1 MKEILIN
8 GLLDTVFGM
17 GIVFIL
23 LIFLAGLIGLL
34 KYIPILIGKFSKKED
49 TSNVLMSKSI
59 ENTISQIETKEQGIV
74 PATNHLMNDQ
84 ELVAVITAA
93 IMASM
98 GEAAPVDGLVV
109 RSIKKANKTTWI
121 RA

>member
-1 MKEILIN
+1 MAEILTK

-17 GIVFIL
+17 GVVFVL
-23 LIFLAGLIGLL
+23 LIFLAIIIWAL
-34 KYIPILIGKFSKKED
+34 KFLPMIVDGFKKKDETKIALRQTVD
-49 TSNVLMSKSI
+49 TTL
-59 ENTISQIETKEQGIV
+59 SQIEAKEQANLIGD
-74 PATNHLMNDQ
+74 T

-93 IMASM
+93 IMATM
-98 GEAAPVDGLVV
+98 GDNVPGDGLVV